1 MRDHGLGIAVITFM
15 AFRLREASSSD
26 CPPERKV
33 TPGRAGTMVLE
44 RVLTV
49 YQAISY
55 GVALCA
61 HEAPGVTMFGLRRRP
76 SIKSLWLKSSAITA
90 EKTLSE
96 TSAQTS
102 ML

>member
-1 MRDHGLGIAVITFM
+1 M
-15 AFRLREASSSD
+15 ALRLREASSSD
-26 CPPERKV
+26 YPPERKV
-33 TPGRAGTMVLE
+33 TPGIAGTMVLE

-55 GVALCA
+55 GVDLCG

-76 SIKSLWLKSSAITA
+76 SSKSLWLKSSDITA
-90 EKTLSE
+90 EKTFSDTL
-96 TSAQTS
+96 AQTS